1 MKATKQNIF
10 DKNTLDLCGN
20 ADGVLRFDE
29 KEFSDSIV
37 LFANIEKT
45 VQLLLKFIFLLNL
58 VLK

>member
-29 KEFSDSIV
+29 KNSLIQYYY
-37 LFANIEKT
+37 LQT
-45 VQLLLKFIFLLNL
+45 LKKRFNFC
-58 VLK
+58 